1 MAKTNLC
8 QTRLSHVSASYTS
21 QIYQNATV
29 NQDMKELPKLSQR
42 IEQLRSKQ
50 SLLKV
55 KRK

>member
-1 MAKTNLC
+1 MHSLKKGNKVLMAKTNLC

-42 IEQLRSKQ
+42 IE
-50 SLLKV
+50 
-55 KRK
+55 